1 MKTSWPLAA
10 ALFLISTPLF
20 AQEWELGARYW
31 LSDGD
36 TKRSHSAQDL
46 VPALGNPTSVLRFK
60 GLRARIVELH
70 ARKAFANDFY
80 LRGNIGLGSIRGGNF
95 DDVDFLAGQVVD
107 TETSSAVKGDKLRYF
122 SIDVGHDLWTFN
134 EGRGALGGFAGY
146 HYWRE
151 RLDAFGA
158 RFIVPA
164 GAAAIPENVAVVSND
179 TTWKSIRVGVAGRMR
194 LGAKTRLLAEFA
206 YVPRSDLKDEDSHYL
221 RSDLG
226 PPPNIRLE
234 GRGKGVQFE
243 LELRHALLKDLELG
257 AGYRYWRLRSTE
269 GTREAAGLSL
279 PLVEFKS
286 ERSGLMLS
294 LTKRW

>member
-1 MKTSWPLAA
+1 MKRSWAVA
-10 ALFLISTPLF
+10 VALFLVWTPLS

-31 LSDGD
+31 LSDGE

-46 VPALGNPTSVLRFK
+46 VPSLGNPTSVLTFD
-60 GLRARIVELH
+60 GLKARIVELH
-70 ARKAFANDFY
+70 ARKAFANEFY
-80 LRGNIGLGSIRGGNF
+80 LRGNVGLGSIRGGNF

-107 TETSSAVKGDKLRYF
+107 TETSSAVKGDQVRYF
-122 SIDVGHDLWTFN
+122 SIDVGHDFWATSD
-134 EGRGALGGFAGY
+134 GRGTLGAFVGY

-164 GAAAIPENVAVVSND
+164 GAAGIPESVAVVSNE
-179 TTWKSIRVGVAGRMR
+179 TTWKSIRVGFAGRMR
-194 LGAKTRLLAEFA
+194 LGAKTRLLAELA
-206 YVPRSDLKDEDSHYL
+206 YVPRSDLKDEDSHFL

-243 LELRHALLKDLELG
+243 LELRHAILKDLELG

-269 GTREAAGLSL
+269 GTRQAAGLSL
-279 PLVEFKS
+279 PLVEFES
-286 ERSGLMLS
+286 QRSGLMLS